1 MADKQNIYETKI
13 TDLRWI
19 AYDIPGNIGWIVYF
33 IGLFLC
39 FVKKPEFM
47 QYWGMAG
54 IAIISVIPAVL
65 MVVGIVELISERIH
79 KLDRV
84 LTRKRLF
91 RGFGALTLGGI
102 MGMVITFL
110 GIVYGI
116 LMVKETSLNYLIL
129 MFVGATLCAVFSGL
143 LYKGYRKV

>member
-1 MADKQNIYETKI
+1 MTNNQSLYETKI
-13 TDLRWI
+13 TDIKWI
-19 AYDIPGNIGWIVYF
+19 AYDIPGNVGWIAYF